1 MALSLSPHKVP
12 YTSPL
17 SNTTLQPYSS
27 TPRQFS
33 TVVHISRP
41 DHEALSISQTETPL
55 LSSSFGHV
63 THDED
68 LNKPTS
74 PSQAKPDY
82 PSWTPLKDE
91 GSIVS
96 DSEVEVDE
104 LATRKVAES
113 AMKQPAGPPTNT
125 ALQATV
131 ESTVTAGRALRLPSN
146 EKPSKRKKARFDGVV
161 ITKPPSYRKLSSQT
175 QPASALAPSAW
186 TFNLVDALART
197 FDANRHAEV
206 PFPHQSHAASRS
218 RQRDDVSIETTEAED
233 EQLQLNTRLA
243 PTTLKRQRRG
253 QARTIAVSAIASEA
267 NSEDAASLPQDIPQ
281 PERPAK
287 RIKPIQYEA
296 NPTLI
301 DAALGT
307 EQAPISWDAELD
319 FITQDEDL
327 VAQAQTVHV
336 TSAAE
341 VQMAA
346 DENDPT
352 ASSAP
357 VPSSAQPQVLGNE
370 CGMPMWDPKGTV
382 LSPYQSRG
390 AKFRQRLHA
399 IFGENTTVRMDRV
412 ARPRPVDLD
421 FIATLDE
428 VDREP
433 SPSVSG
439 STASVSSPST
449 AEEVTSVIPSTRITS
464 QSPDVPPTDT
474 TMDDV
479 PREQLNAADFSTRS
493 ISGASE
499 EQMNGWI
506 TALQRLVKGKVHVK
520 EEHLEMLS
528 IILAEIESMK
538 GSLDDPMTS
547 ELRESVKQLSELHEI
562 PFGDRNKL
570 RQRAGDILH
579 TWPAMREGAI

>member
-1 MALSLSPHKVP
+1 MLSK
-12 YTSPL
+12 
-17 SNTTLQPYSS
+17 
-27 TPRQFS
+27 
-33 TVVHISRP
+33 
-41 DHEALSISQTETPL
+41 ALSISQTETPL

-68 LNKPTS
+68 LNKPQAAS
-74 PSQAKPDY
+74 PSQAATDL
-82 PSWTPLKDE
+82 PSWTPLGNDE
-91 GSIVS
+91 GSVVS
-96 DSEVEVDE
+96 DSEVDE

-125 ALQATV
+125 VLQATV

-161 ITKPPSYRKLSSQT
+161 IATKPPSYRKLSSQT
-175 QPASALAPSAW
+175 QRVSALAPSAW
-186 TFNLVDALART
+186 TFNLVDALSRT

-206 PFPHQSHAASRS
+206 PLPRQSHTASRS
-218 RQRDDVSIETTEAED
+218 RQRDDVSTETTEAED

-243 PTTLKRQRRG
+243 HTTLKRQRRG
-253 QARTIAVSAIASEA
+253 QARIIASET

-319 FITQDEDL
+319 FITRDEDL

-336 TSAAE
+336 ASAAD

-352 ASSAP
+352 ASSAL
-357 VPSSAQPQVLGNE
+357 VPSSAQPPVLGNE
-370 CGMPMWDPKGTV
+370 YRMPTWGDPKGTV
-382 LSPYQSRG
+382 FSPYQSRG
-390 AKFRQRLHA
+390 AKFRQRLEA

-433 SPSVSG
+433 SPIVSE

-449 AEEVTSVIPSTRITS
+449 AEEVTSAIPSTRITS
-464 QSPDVPPTDT
+464 QSPDVPPPTDT
-474 TMDDV
+474 TMDDL

-493 ISGASE
+493 TSSE

-506 TALQRLVKGKVHVK
+506 AALQRLVKGKVHVK

-538 GSLDDPMTS
+538 GSLDDPMVS
-547 ELRESVKQLSELHEI
+547 I
-562 PFGDRNKL
+562 YP
-570 RQRAGDILH
+570 
-579 TWPAMREGAI
+579 